1 MEHFKFSDFLF
12 CVSIICFGRIYYS
25 ACVQLAQF
33 MCELA
38 ALPHEN
44 MGDLS
49 FTWWQHTKL
58 QILLFGLGTVCV
70 CFKCGALIKEWVN
83 RSVAGPGG
91 CHYFIALFALSLMC
105 SRLQCIKRVRR
116 RRRRRGGVE
125 ERRRR

>member
-12 CVSIICFGRIYYS
+12 CVSIICLGRIYYS

-44 MGDLS
+44 MDDLS

-58 QILLFGLGTVCV
+58 QILFFGLGTVCV
-70 CFKCGALIKEWVN
+70 CFKCGACN
-83 RSVAGPGG
+83 
-91 CHYFIALFALSLMC
+91 
-105 SRLQCIKRVRR
+105 QRVGEQECC
-116 RRRRRGGVE
+116 RGGRSLFHSFICFIPDVFQAAVYQKSE
-125 ERRRR
+125 KEKEKRGSRGKE